1 MLANYIEGRN
11 SKVMRRTSEHLN
23 QCPRSQKGADV
34 LSDLSEF
41 EGYPVTDRQ
50 VETNGI
56 SLYVRDYGRSCDPAV
71 VLVMGL
77 ACQLTVWPPDLIR
90 ELLNHGY
97 RVICFD
103 NRDVG
108 LSSKINAQLKVN
120 TIRAFACHRIG
131 FPIRTN
137 YNLYDMAKDLQG
149 LLSALELQNAHLVGV
164 SMGGMVA
171 QITAACY
178 PQRVASLTAIMT
190 STNSPLLPL
199 PDIGL
204 IIRLSGAGSGGHDLD
219 SVKRR
224 VLSFWKAVQSPAYP
238 KPLDEIELMVER
250 DYQRNYCPGG
260 IIRQTQAILSTRSI
274 TSLIKRIGVPTQVIH
289 GDADPLIKL
298 SGGKA
303 VADSIPDARLAILSG
318 MGHDLPDPLLPQIA
332 DLIHRNAMQA

>member
-1 MLANYIEGRN
+1 MLLNYIEGLN
-11 SKVMRRTSEHLN
+11 SKVMRRNSE
-23 QCPRSQKGADV
+23 KI
-34 LSDLSEF
+34 SDTPVNLSELKCSEF
-41 EGYPVTDRQ
+41 HGYSVTERH
-50 VETNGI
+50 VSSNGL
-56 SLYVRDYGRSCDPAV
+56 SFFVRDYGRTSDPAV
-71 VLVMGL
+71 LLVMGL
-77 ACQLTVWPPDLIR
+77 ACQLTVWPPDLIK
-90 ELLNHGY
+90 ELLGHGY

-108 LSSKINAQLKVN
+108 LSSKINGQLRVN
-120 TIRAFACHRIG
+120 TIKAFACHRVG
-131 FPIRTN
+131 FPVRTN
-137 YNLYDMAKDLQG
+137 YNLYDMAKDVHG
-149 LLSALELQNAHLVGV
+149 LIENLELKQVHLVGV

-171 QITAACY
+171 QIVAACY

-224 VLSFWKAVQSPAYP
+224 VIAFWKAVQSPAYP
-238 KPLDEIELMVER
+238 KPIDEIEFMIER

-260 IIRQTQAILSTRSI
+260 IIRQTQAILSTRAI
-274 TSLIKRIGVPTQVIH
+274 TSLIRRIGVPTQVIH

-298 SGGKA
+298 SGGRA
-303 VADSIPDARLAILSG
+303 VADAIPDARLAILSG

-332 DLIHRNAMQA
+332 DLIHRNAIQT